1 MPTAALLIDWENLKF
16 ALLEGNYRFTTADL
30 ARALRDSAAALAR
43 SVNQDLRLDHA
54 TAFAPARALDNQ
66 TTQALRANDVT
77 PYVTH
82 GGRQAADL
90 TIAIRAMQL
99 RYEVPS
105 TDFFVV
111 VTGDGDFLPLVEE
124 LNKGG
129 SRCHIWGVEKDRTSR
144 SIQLHPLAGYVV
156 ERLNLRRDDP
166 DKISAEQ
173 QLVFLLMCHRI
184 LDHGIHLGSPS
195 FACQRLA
202 ELGIWDLQRV
212 EQMWNLAN
220 NRHVIDHLR
229 GFDQDGKP
237 GTTRRLAYER
247 EAQVMRP
254 VWVADLA
261 VQRAAATRRKGPVGR
276 GELMSLLEQCGI
288 PEGERAGFL
297 KALEVSGYL
306 APSGD
311 GYVAADSSSRYG
323 LIGAAVRVA
332 LAFYAVTCGGRQDS
346 LGMGQLIKS
355 HWPRFYKP
363 GGDLTA
369 AEVVQSAQDAQQSVE
384 RAIAIRLATRTR
396 AVLPDGRKVQAVTV
410 LADHPLTVFLR
421 KRLRLAVAELT
432 AAGATP
438 KVPVPYDVFA
448 ARMGALPVSPWADAE
463 VDSWLSPLAAERVVT
478 WRNREITLNNTPLG
492 KEIAGWAE

>member
-30 ARALRDSAAALAR
+30 ARGLRDSAAALAK

-54 TAFAPARALDNQ
+54 IAFAPARALDNQ

-90 TIAIRAMQL
+90 TIAIRATQL

-129 SRCHIWGVEKDRTSR
+129 SRCHIWGAEKDLTSR
-144 SIQLHPLAGYVV
+144 SIQPHPLAGYVAPM
-156 ERLNLRRDDP
+156 LNLRRDDP
-166 DKISAEQ
+166 ERIGAEQ

-184 LDHGIHLGSPS
+184 LDRGIHLGSPS

-202 ELGIWDLQRV
+202 ELNIWDLQRV
-212 EQMWNLAN
+212 EQMWNVASG
-220 NRHVIDHLR
+220 RHVIDHLR

-247 EAQVMRP
+247 ETQVMRP

-261 VQRAAATRRKGPVGR
+261 VQRAAVSRRRGPMGR
-276 GELMSLLEQCGI
+276 GELISLLEQCGV
-288 PEGERAGFL
+288 PEADRAGFL

-306 APSGD
+306 APSGN
-311 GYVAADSSSRYG
+311 GYVAADSSGRYG
-323 LIGAAVRVA
+323 LIGAAMRVA
-332 LAFYAVTCGGRQDS
+332 LAYYAVTAGGRQES
-346 LGMGQLIKS
+346 LGLGQLIKN

-363 GGDLTA
+363 GGDLTT
-369 AEVVQSAQDAQQSVE
+369 AESVQSAEDARQSVE
-384 RAIAIRLATRTR
+384 RAIAIRMAARTK
-396 AVLPDGRKVQAVTV
+396 AVLKDGRKVQAITV
-410 LADHPLTVFLR
+410 LADHPVTVFLR
-421 KRLRLAVAELT
+421 KRLHLAVTELT
-432 AAGATP
+432 AAGAKAT
-438 KVPVPYDVFA
+438 VPYDVFA
-448 ARMGALPVSPWADAE
+448 ARMAALPVGPWASAE
-463 VDSWLSPLAAERVVT
+463 ADSWLSLLAAERVVT
-478 WRNREITLNNTPLG
+478 WKNREITLNNTPLG
-492 KEIAGWAE
+492 KEIVGWAE